1 MNLSLSD
8 TFSPVS
14 HISSL
19 QLLLALAAL
28 KDLRVFTWDVDSA
41 YLHGKIDQRDLVI
54 VYKRRLEPSE
64 ATHDHMTPSGFCDA
78 NYAED
83 PRDCK
88 STSRYASMLTGGPI
102 AWKSKKQASMALS
115 TTEA

>member
-1 MNLSLSD
+1 VLWY
-8 TFSPVS
+8 
-14 HISSL
+14 
-19 QLLLALAAL
+19 L
-28 KDLRVFTWDVDSA
+28 KGSKGL
-41 YLHGKIDQRDLVI
+41 GI
-54 VYKRRLEPSE
+54 VYRRMLEPSE
-64 ATHDHMTPSGFCDA
+64 ASHNHMTPWGFCDA